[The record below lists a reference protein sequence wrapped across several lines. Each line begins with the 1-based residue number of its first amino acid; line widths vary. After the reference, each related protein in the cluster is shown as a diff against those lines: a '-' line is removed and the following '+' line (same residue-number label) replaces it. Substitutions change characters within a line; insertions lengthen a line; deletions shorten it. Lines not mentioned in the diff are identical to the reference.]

1 MDDNNNTNN
10 NNNNLSSLSIETAD
24 NSKYDNNLSP
34 GRPQLNRD
42 KSMSSIDSKEADF
55 KETELV
61 EIYKVLTPKQR
72 DILLHKIKS
81 EPLLFSDKP
90 RYLSKV

>member
-1 MDDNNNTNN
+1 MDDNNNT

-42 KSMSSIDSKEADF
+42 TSMSSIDSKEADF
-55 KETELV
+55 K
-61 EIYKVLTPKQR
+61 
-72 DILLHKIKS
+72 
-81 EPLLFSDKP
+81 
-90 RYLSKV
+90 